1 MTTIRR
7 GRVLRLRGAD
17 VHVLDEGAGPVV
29 LCLSGVAGA
38 WYDWQPLADRL
49 LPGHRVVRPDR
60 PGAGLSGPPGDVL
73 RAATEADRLA
83 DLVTS
88 IGAGPVTVVAHSLG
102 APIGE
107 VLARR
112 HPGLVAALVLVD
124 GSIEE
129 ELSGRPAAQAAALA
143 RRARRLAELS
153 GARAWAPWARTI
165 VDARTGGG
173 SSVASAALRALAR
186 AVYGRAEVV
195 AGIATELAGYRP
207 VVDEALTARAVAP
220 LAAPVT
226 VVVRSAR
233 PAPPGGGCAGSWR
246 SPSDCAPT
254 GCRCASR
261 SSAAAGISSCSNAP
275 TRWPRWSRP
284 RYGGA
289 LRLRR
294 GGRLRAARRRP
305 AGRPPRA
312 RRRS

>member
-207 VVDEALTARAVAP
+207 VVDEALTARAA
-220 LAAPVT
+220 
-226 VVVRSAR
+226 
-233 PAPPGGGCAGSWR
+233 APPGRPGVGRRRAALDRLPRAVGAPAAGVRRATARRRGAGARRDPPRLRASR
-246 SPSDCAPT
+246 HARTPRRAGRAGRGRGAARALT
-254 GCRCASR
+254 QARREAASR
-261 SSAAAGISSCSNAP
+261 STPASRSASEGTA
-275 TRWPRWSRP
+275 T
-284 RYGGA
+284 
-289 LRLRR
+289 
-294 GGRLRAARRRP
+294 
-305 AGRPPRA
+305 
-312 RRRS
+312 